1 MRPLARAAFLVAA
14 ILVYGAWLCVPLLFL
29 LLPLT
34 RRHLAGYAAF
44 AAVSFAWQRIHA
56 ARLFDAGLPAWP
68 SFLLAALLF
77 ILGCAASELAGVLH
91 AIVPSDDGSSG
102 ALPPT
107 PVLDVIGG
115 LLEAYAPAS
124 HGDLIIGSLVTAFIA
139 PPLGASILLALV
151 PTAHRER
158 AA

>member
-34 RRHLAGYAAF
+34 RWHLAGYAAF